1 MMREKRMALEEALK
15 AYSGR
20 LNDPD
25 ASASVTGACGDTME
39 FYLNIAGDKVREVRF
54 HSGGCGYTSACGA
67 VAAFYA
73 DGRPLAEAM
82 FVSPGLILKTL
93 GNVPEDH
100 RHCAILAATA
110 LYKAIADHLLK
121 D

>member
-1 MMREKRMALEEALK
+1 MEDLKMPLEEAAK
-15 AYSGR
+15 KYQGR

-39 FYLNIAGDKVREVRF
+39 FYLNITDNKITGVRF
-54 HSGGCGYTSACGA
+54 HADGCGYTSACGA

-73 DGRPLAEAM
+73 DGRPLEEAM
-82 FVSPGLILKTL
+82 FVSPGLILRTL
-93 GNVPEDH
+93 KNVPEDH
-100 RHCAILAATA
+100 RHCAILAATT

>member
-1 MMREKRMALEEALK
+1 MFLEEAVK
-15 AYSGR
+15 KYSGR

-39 FYLNIAGDKVREVRF
+39 FYLNIGDNTVKEVKF
-54 HSGGCGYTSACGA
+54 HADGCGYTSACGA

-73 DGRPLAEAM
+73 DGRVLEEALY
-82 FVSPGLILKTL
+82 VSPGLILKTL

-100 RHCAILAATA
+100 RHCAILAATT
-110 LYKAIADHLLK
+110 LYKALADHLLK